1 MDIFTLTS
9 PSSARFAFAA
19 AALLVAS
26 TTTNAADPTPK
37 PTPKPGTLGAY
48 AKKITLDR
56 STLVEENGRV
66 VLTNDNIVI
75 LGAGGSIIDG
85 VVATDGRRKP
95 KPAGVADNAER
106 ARWRAAYRKQRNE
119 ISSLERR
126 RSQLLIEID
135 HLENQSLTI
144 KTMARLQLLEAKLKH
159 LERDIANERAELTRI
174 VRDARKRGAE
184 PGWFR

>member
-1 MDIFTLTS
+1 MDIFILTS

-19 AALLVAS
+19 TVLLVAS
-26 TTTNAADPTPK
+26 TATNAADPKPK

-56 STLVEENGRV
+56 STLGEENGRV
-66 VLTNDNIVI
+66 ILTNDNIVI

-119 ISSLERR
+119 ISSLEGR
-126 RSQLLIEID
+126 RSQLVIEID
-135 HLENQSLTI
+135 LLENQSLTI
-144 KTMARLQLLEAKLKH
+144 KTMARLQRLETKLEQ
-159 LERDIANERAELTRI
+159 LDRDIASERTELARI